1 MAEKMTLVEAEGL
14 LTEKEVEAL
23 RARAAKTLLDERKKR
38 AEDVLYAEMLNDA
51 RREAGM
57 ISGDEQKD
65 EQVVVTIDVAEYTYY
80 IALNGRQYI
89 HGETYTLPR
98 HVADTLREIM
108 FRSHA
113 HQTEVDG
120 KDPFFALRQ
129 PRQTHLSGKFGV
141 RNAPARPA

>member
-23 RARAAKTLLDERKKR
+23 RARAAKTLFDEKKKR

-57 ISGDEQKD
+57 LSGDEVKD
-65 EQVVVTIDVAEYTYY
+65 EPVSITVDVAEYTYCVSV
-80 IALNGRQYI
+80 NGRQYV
-89 HGETYTLPR
+89 HGETYTVPR
-98 HVADTLREIM
+98 HVADTIREIM

-120 KDPFFALRQ
+120 KDPFYALRQ
-129 PRQTHLSGKFGV
+129 PRGTHLSGKYGV